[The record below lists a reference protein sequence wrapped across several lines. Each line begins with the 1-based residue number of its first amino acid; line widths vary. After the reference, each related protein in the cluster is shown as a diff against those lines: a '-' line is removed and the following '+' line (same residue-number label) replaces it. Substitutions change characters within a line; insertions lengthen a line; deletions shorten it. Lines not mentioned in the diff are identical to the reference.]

1 MFFYLNRRAPLDRN
15 RGSISKHHYACS
27 ASGVGCFTMCPA
39 EAEATQAGD
48 AKVSP
53 GSDEAKPVIPVLSPA
68 PSRQSAPNNEDVVK
82 RTGTAAADDVEA
94 GESAEQG
101 TTCGSSGISFEVA
114 ASSLEDGQPTSSGT
128 AAPKPPIA
136 AAQTTASEHGRS
148 LPTDNLGRPAS
159 VFVDVL

>member
-1 MFFYLNRRAPLDRN
+1 
-15 RGSISKHHYACS
+15 
-27 ASGVGCFTMCPA
+27 MCPA